1 MQRFGTV
8 KLARSGG
15 TGGGGGVCLC
25 VHTCVRERN
34 LFQMLKQLSA
44 TKPGYG
50 LSSQPAFLLLLERGV
65 LAEVFQSQGS
75 VTCIILLVATL
86 GLYQFYVRA
95 SMILKL

>member
-1 MQRFGTV
+1 MQRFGNV

-44 TKPGYG
+44 TKPGDG
-50 LSSQPAFLLLLERGV
+50 LSSQPAFAFFFMLQNIHFG
-65 LAEVFQSQGS
+65 GS
-75 VTCIILLVATL
+75 S
-86 GLYQFYVRA
+86 A
-95 SMILKL
+95 SKLFM